1 MWKIYEIKNGIWIE
15 KNIDNKIKK
24 DFVCFY
30 IDEKKLIRSMNSV
43 FGFI

>member
-24 DFVCFY
+24 RFCLFLY
-30 IDEKKLIRSMNSV
+30 RWKK
-43 FGFI
+43 FDKKYE